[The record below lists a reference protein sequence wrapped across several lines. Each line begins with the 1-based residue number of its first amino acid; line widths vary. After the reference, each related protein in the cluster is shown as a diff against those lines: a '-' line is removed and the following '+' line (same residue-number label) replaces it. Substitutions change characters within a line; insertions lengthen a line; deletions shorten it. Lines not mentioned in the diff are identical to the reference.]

1 MPVMFKKVVI
11 KNMFNFLFMVMVCIP
26 EWSHALTV
34 DTLTYGSFGKV
45 VIYHP
50 ETAPKAVVLF
60 ASGDGGWNLGVV
72 AMTKQIVKEGVMVAG
87 FNIRHYFKSLQKQK
101 VGCYYPA
108 GDLETLSMTL
118 QKKYKFKQYMKPIL
132 VGYSS
137 GATLVYGALS
147 QAPANT
153 FKGAISLGFCPDIEL
168 NKTLCNGSGLSS
180 HVLKENKMYYLE
192 ESKKLTAPFIV
203 LQGVADSVCSHK
215 TSLDFVQNCGQFAEM
230 VSLPKVGHGFS
241 VPKNWMPQFTAA
253 LNKIVNSPSYAER
266 MNGTPLIRDYNN
278 PEESASENL
287 PLTIIPSAEKD
298 AKSLLFFISGDGGWT
313 GFDQSLCKSVA
324 SKGVSVVGLDAQK
337 YFWNS
342 KTPARAAADIGG
354 VIEHYM
360 QLWKVNKF
368 IIAGYSFGADVLPF
382 IISDLP
388 AELSQK
394 IEHSYMISP
403 SENADFEIHIS
414 DMLNFGSSS
423 DTYDVIAQL
432 KKMANLKPVCIFGD
446 EEEESTKLNFIR
458 AGAEIMVL
466 PGSHHYN
473 NDFEKLS
480 NVLYKK

>member
-1 MPVMFKKVVI
+1 
-11 KNMFNFLFMVMVCIP
+11 
-26 EWSHALTV
+26 
-34 DTLTYGSFGKV
+34 
-45 VIYHP
+45 
-50 ETAPKAVVLF
+50 
-60 ASGDGGWNLGVV
+60 
-72 AMTKQIVKEGVMVAG
+72 
-87 FNIRHYFKSLQKQK
+87 
-101 VGCYYPA
+101 
-108 GDLETLSMTL
+108 
-118 QKKYKFKQYMKPIL
+118 
-132 VGYSS
+132 
-137 GATLVYGALS
+137 
-147 QAPANT
+147 
-153 FKGAISLGFCPDIEL
+153 
-168 NKTLCNGSGLSS
+168 
-180 HVLKENKMYYLE
+180 
-192 ESKKLTAPFIV
+192 
-203 LQGVADSVCSHK
+203 
-215 TSLDFVQNCGQFAEM
+215 
-230 VSLPKVGHGFS
+230 
-241 VPKNWMPQFTAA
+241 
-253 LNKIVNSPSYAER
+253 
-266 MNGTPLIRDYNN
+266 
-278 PEESASENL
+278 
-287 PLTIIPSAEKD
+287 
-298 AKSLLFFISGDGGWT
+298 
-313 GFDQSLCKSVA
+313 
-324 SKGVSVVGLDAQK
+324 DAQK

-354 VIEHYM
+354 VIERYM

-458 AGAEIMVL
+458 AGAEIVVL